1 MNLKTYSRALRVCM
15 MGLLPSCVK
24 YCFSADIRCLCAIV
38 PLKCRSMSE
47 LLSRA
52 ILGRGRSTHKIKVK
66 MKTVL
71 SIEKKKTHTD
81 TDIEDWTEI
90 RELVVDQHRDDVH
103 DRVVDQRSDALLAIQ
118 DREYR
123 IEGFLEKLR
132 RHE

>member
-1 MNLKTYSRALRVCM
+1 
-15 MGLLPSCVK
+15 
-24 YCFSADIRCLCAIV
+24 
-38 PLKCRSMSE
+38 
-47 LLSRA
+47 
-52 ILGRGRSTHKIKVK
+52 